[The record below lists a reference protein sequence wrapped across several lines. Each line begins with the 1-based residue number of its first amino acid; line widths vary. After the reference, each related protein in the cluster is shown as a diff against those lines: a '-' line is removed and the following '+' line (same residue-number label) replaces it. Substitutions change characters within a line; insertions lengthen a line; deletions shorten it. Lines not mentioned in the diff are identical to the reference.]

1 MSFWSS
7 WPDVLPTGNVCMGS
21 PILMTSVHDI
31 AVGNEWQPRDANG
44 FFLTTAVWPRLS
56 GRSSGGVASLLLPV
70 LVPHAFCTSG
80 VPCAPLLRF
89 WHQAHLRVCRL
100 LDFFH
105 HRAACANVGVSGR
118 RGFALESVAARVCRE
133 AGGRVSV
140 NQYVRDLDTAP
151 NNRRLE
157 VVADGL
163 FLFHGAQLVIDTMMV
178 SPLSLTRVPH
188 ARCADIDG
196 AATMAARRRKQRRC
210 PELAGEG
217 GRALLVVLVC
227 EVGGRFSKECRHFL
241 RQMSKFKARDE
252 PLLLQQRMRH
262 ARLHRWGSKLACS
275 GARGLM
281 PTLAKPTLAP
291 KKIDRLRPTLIDR
304 LWPNLA
310 WPTLAKPTFAKIG
323 VLVFWPNHPSTRGRG
338 AGDPFEPASRRV
350 GPEGWGAQNFAFFFS
365 HLPPQ
370 FSFFLP
376 LLGVLALNFGG
387 V

>member
-7 WPDVLPTGNVCMGS
+7 WSDVLPTGNVCMGS

-56 GRSSGGVASLLLPV
+56 ERSSGGVASLLLPV

-80 VPCAPLLRF
+80 VPCAPLLRL
-89 WHQAHLRVCRL
+89 WHQAHLRMCRL
-100 LDFFH
+100 LDIFH

-178 SPLSLTRVPH
+178 SPLSFQGYL
-188 ARCADIDG
+188 
-196 AATMAARRRKQRRC
+196 
-210 PELAGEG
+210 
-217 GRALLVVLVC
+217 
-227 EVGGRFSKECRHFL
+227 
-241 RQMSKFKARDE
+241 
-252 PLLLQQRMRH
+252 MR
-262 ARLHRWGSKLACS
+262 
-275 GARGLM
+275 
-281 PTLAKPTLAP
+281 
-291 KKIDRLRPTLIDR
+291 
-304 LWPNLA
+304 
-310 WPTLAKPTFAKIG
+310 G
-323 VLVFWPNHPSTRGRG
+323 VLVSMGQRPWQHEGGSSDATLSSPVRVDERGWWSLCVRLEGDSPRNVATSSARCPSLKHGTSHSCSNSGCATPGFTVEGRSWRA
-338 AGDPFEPASRRV
+338 AGLV
-350 GPEGWGAQNFAFFFS
+350 G
-365 HLPPQ
+365 
-370 FSFFLP
+370 
-376 LLGVLALNFGG
+376 
-387 V
+387 